1 MPSIARGLSKYLRLD
16 SELNTAVGGRIYPE
30 ELPRTENKQMPRP
43 AIVLGMAP
51 GGGAFGKVNNFGD
64 RMVDVMVYGQSLA
77 EARNIYDDLVRP
89 RLKNLQ
95 RVVVAD
101 SDDTAILI
109 HWAHIASDGST
120 GRDPSTDWPVC
131 GSTWQVL
138 AAEVPA

>member
-1 MPSIARGLSKYLRLD
+1 MPSISRGLSKYLSLD
-16 SELNTAVGGRIYPE
+16 TDLSDAVSGRIFLE
-30 ELPRTENKQMPRP
+30 ELPRDQNKRMPRP

-51 GGGAFGKVNNFGD
+51 GGGAFGKVNSFGD
-64 RMVDVMVYGQSLA
+64 RMVDVMVYGESLA
-77 EARNIYDDLVRP
+77 QARNLYDDHVRP
-89 RLKNLQ
+89 RLKDLQ

-120 GRDPSTDWPVC
+120 GRDPQTDWPVC